1 MFEKAKAG
9 IFRKAAENREQP
21 TASEALLWARLNKR
35 QLGMRFK
42 RQHPIDRFIVD
53 FYCHPVKL
61 VIELDG
67 GYHQDV
73 EQQNYD
79 DQRTFCLEELGCT
92 VIRFENNQV
101 ANDIEGVI
109 QEIEAAM
116 ALAPSG
122 NQRARGGEVMPD
134 ELSNGTLSVF
144 PNPAKDH
151 VTIDYRIDRTFE
163 KALLRIIDQKG
174 VVLKEIALM
183 AERNQILMPLDLIP
197 SSYRCELLVDGASYR
212 SAQLVIK

>member
-1 MFEKAKAG
+1 MPPLPFYSLKGATRTWKKKHVGHYFYTMMSGTEKRTMFGKAKAE

-21 TASEALLWARLNKR
+21 TASEVLLWERLNKR

-67 GYHQDV
+67 RYHQDV

-79 DQRTFCLEELGCT
+79 DQRTFCLEELGCK
-92 VIRFENNQV
+92 VIRFENNQA

-109 QEIEAAM
+109 QEIETAM

-122 NQRARGGEVMPD
+122 AVPSSSRWNQRAR
-134 ELSNGTLSVF
+134 
-144 PNPAKDH
+144 
-151 VTIDYRIDRTFE
+151 
-163 KALLRIIDQKG
+163 
-174 VVLKEIALM
+174 
-183 AERNQILMPLDLIP
+183 
-197 SSYRCELLVDGASYR
+197 
-212 SAQLVIK
+212 